1 MCRRQAELVLE
12 RKVSELESKKSSEEL
27 VHGEMA
33 RFLRDQ
39 KVSLSRDVDAWN
51 ARFKEDLDRKE
62 DELKVGWVA
71 IVASC
76 SAARNDGCMYRGDQ
90 QLKEDRKVALDRL
103 NELQDRYDRDLAT
116 EAKAEVCSHV
126 LGDVP
131 VRRE

>member
-1 MCRRQAELVLE
+1 MPFPTCTGVTDARRRQAELVLE

-76 SAARNDGCMYRGDQ
+76 SEARNLTSNRRFHVPW
-90 QLKEDRKVALDRL
+90 LP
-103 NELQDRYDRDLAT
+103 AT
-116 EAKAEVCSHV
+116 EGRSQSCPRPTQRTA
-126 LGDVP
+126 GP
-131 VRRE
+131 I